1 MRKLESLGIKIAQDD
16 FGTGYSSLNYL
27 NVLPIHTLKIDR
39 SFIQNMTSATAEK
52 TIIESIINL
61 VHKLG
66 HDVVAEGVETKE
78 QYNLLK
84 EWNCDF
90 VQEYYFS
97 RPVSEDKL
105 VELLM
110 EEKNSTNQ

>member
-1 MRKLESLGIKIAQDD
+1 
-16 FGTGYSSLNYL
+16 
-27 NVLPIHTLKIDR
+27 
-39 SFIQNMTSATAEK
+39 MTSATAEK